1 VITIIL
7 IHPTQPIPV
16 NRWTFKDESI
26 LRIGR
31 AKDNDVVIYNA
42 VVSRHHI
49 ELWKSSSGWE
59 IVNFGANGTFF
70 AGQPL
75 NQEPVSEGMVI
86 RLGHSGPRLLIK
98 LSGSESDNI
107 HQSLNKN
114 TLSIPQ
120 LDDTSTLEDETV
132 ADCTTRVEYFDTKKT
147 GGA

>member
-1 VITIIL
+1 MITIIL

-49 ELWKSSSGWE
+49 EFWKSSSGWE
-59 IVNFGANGTFF
+59 IVNFGANGTYF
-70 AGQPL
+70 AGKPL
-75 NQEPVSEGMVI
+75 TKAPVSEGMVI

-98 LSGSESDNI
+98 LTGSEADNI
-107 HQSLNKN
+107 HQPLDGKPISL
-114 TLSIPQ
+114 PQ
-120 LDDTSTLEDETV
+120 LNDTGSLEDETV
-132 ADCTTRVEYFDTKKT
+132 VDCTTRVELSDKRRTE
-147 GGA
+147 

>member
-1 VITIIL
+1 MITIIL

-59 IVNFGANGTFF
+59 IVNFGANGTYF
-70 AGQPL
+70 GGKPL
-75 NQEPVSEGMVI
+75 TQGSVFEGMVI

-98 LSGSESDNI
+98 LTGSESDNI
-107 HQSLNKN
+107 HQPLDGKPIY
-114 TLSIPQ
+114 IPQ
-120 LDDTSTLEDETV
+120 LDDVTNLEDETV
-132 ADCTTRVEYFDTKKT
+132 AECTTRIELSD
-147 GGA
+147 